1 MEKRPTIFK
10 NPNVVLLLCLLLAGG
25 ILALVLHFGAKKGA
39 TVEVRVAGK
48 VTASYSL
55 QKNQTIE
62 LEGEGGS
69 NTLVIEGGKAWMA
82 EADCPDGLCLGMGK
96 ISSAGQ
102 SIVCLPHKLVVEV
115 KSAQGS
121 AEPALDMVAK

>member
-1 MEKRPTIFK
+1 MGKRPTILK
-10 NPNVVLLLCLLLAGG
+10 NPNLLLLLALLLAGG
-25 ILALVLHFGAKKGA
+25 ILALALLLGAKSGA
-39 TVEVRVAGK
+39 RVEVRVAGE

-62 LEGEGGS
+62 LEGEGGR
-69 NTLVIEGGKAWMA
+69 NTLVIEGGKAWMS

-115 KSAQGS
+115 KSADGSTGQG
-121 AEPALDMVAK
+121 LDMVAK

>member
-1 MEKRPTIFK
+1 MGKRPTILK
-10 NPNVVLLLCLLLAGG
+10 NPNVLLLLALLLAGG
-25 ILALVLHFGAKKGA
+25 ILALVLLLGTKSGAA
-39 TVEVRVAGK
+39 VEVRVAGK
-48 VTASYSL
+48 TVASYSL

-62 LEGEGGS
+62 LEGESGS
-69 NTLVIEGGKAWMA
+69 NTLVIEGGKAWMT

-115 KSAQGS
+115 KSEGG

>member
-1 MEKRPTIFK
+1 MGKRPTILK
-10 NPNVVLLLCLLLAGG
+10 NPNVLLLLALLLAGG
-25 ILALVLHFGAKKGA
+25 ILALVLLLGAKSGA

-48 VTASYSL
+48 TVASYSL
-55 QKNQTIE
+55 QKNRTIE

-69 NTLVIEGGKAWMA
+69 NTLVIEGGKAWMT

-115 KSAQGS
+115 KSEGS

>member
-1 MEKRPTIFK
+1 MGKRPTILK
-10 NPNVVLLLCLLLAGG
+10 NPNVLLLLALLLAGG
-25 ILALVLHFGAKKGA
+25 ILALVLLLGAKSGA
-39 TVEVRVAGK
+39 TVEVRMAGK
-48 VTASYSL
+48 TVASYSL

-69 NTLVIEGGKAWMA
+69 NTLVIEGGKAWIT

-115 KSAQGS
+115 KSEGS

>member
-1 MEKRPTIFK
+1 MGKRPTIFK
-10 NPNVVLLLCLLLAGG
+10 NPNVLLLLALLLAGG
-25 ILALVLHFGAKKGA
+25 ALALVLQLGAKSGA

-55 QKNQTIE
+55 QKNQTIR

-69 NTLVIEGGKAWMA
+69 NTLVIEGGKAWMT

-121 AEPALDMVAK
+121 TEPALDMVAK

>member
-1 MEKRPTIFK
+1 MGKRPTILK
-10 NPNVVLLLCLLLAGG
+10 NPNVLLLLALLLAGG
-25 ILALVLHFGAKKGA
+25 ILALVLLLGAKSGA

-48 VTASYSL
+48 TVASYSL
-55 QKNQTIE
+55 QKNQTIR

-69 NTLVIEGGKAWMA
+69 NTLVIEGGKAWMS

-115 KSAQGS
+115 KNADGSTGQG
-121 AEPALDMVAK
+121 LDMVAK

>member
-1 MEKRPTIFK
+1 MGKRPTILK
-10 NPNVVLLLCLLLAGG
+10 NPNVLLLLALLLAGG
-25 ILALVLHFGAKKGA
+25 ILALVLLLGAKSGA
-39 TVEVRVAGK
+39 TVEVRVAGTT
-48 VTASYSL
+48 VASYSL
-55 QKNQTIE
+55 QKNRTIE
-62 LEGEGGS
+62 LKGEGGS
-69 NTLVIEGGKAWMA
+69 NTLVIEGGKAWMT

-115 KSAQGS
+115 KSEGS